1 MALSE
6 VKMEEKEKKRLL
18 KHAKRSIFSLGLNDI
33 ASKLCRA
40 NAVYGLCKIQWMQRE
55 LGMEPD
61 ATFITGP
68 DETISRNRERW
79 QSGYGYGGRVS
90 WGPGNEK
97 LIVLNVMVNACG
109 MLLGGL
115 EEAPDVVE
123 LIKRLRTLHEEETY
137 IDGLKVD
144 WDLGKSNHFVD
155 IFKVLATANDDFPE
169 YAFVIHSGAP
179 EIKGDNDKGPGLYYR
194 KSKYWQEKY
203 VEMKT
208 PFDSIYYL
216 EGDDALEY
224 YEYFQFARD
233 FSARRRE
240 YAAGRLFDNYK
251 SISSTMHQTLPNLNE
266 ILLGTH
272 DVSSGGLFP
281 VTLRA
286 DRPAFIM
293 RHKPNLSDRTIEY
306 LNFKERADELGVMNR
321 LKSANILP
329 HGGGYTFPFMT
340 KVHDVMDVD
349 GTRYFVISLR
359 NSNSK
364 KVIADMREIQYR
376 YRDEKVIERTLELEL
391 GQVCARLEPMFVL
404 KI

>member
-1 MALSE
+1 MSE
-6 VKMEEKEKKRLL
+6 IKVDDKEKKKLL
-18 KHAKRSIFSLGLNDI
+18 KRAKQSIFSMGVGDI

-40 NAVYGLCKIQWMQRE
+40 NAVYGLSKIQWMQKE

-90 WGPGNEK
+90 WGSGNEK

-115 EEAPDVVE
+115 EDEPDLVS
-123 LIKRLRTLHEEETY
+123 LIKRLRTLHEEDAY
-137 IDGLKVD
+137 IDGLKVN

-155 IFKVLATANDDFPE
+155 VFKVKATANDDFPD
-169 YAFVIHSGAP
+169 YAFVIHAGAP
-179 EIKGDNDKGPGLYYR
+179 EVKGDNEKGPGLYYR

-208 PFDSIYYL
+208 PFDTIYYL

-224 YEYFQFARD
+224 YEYFRFARN
-233 FSARRRE
+233 FSIKRRE
-240 YAAGRLFDNYK
+240 YAAEHLFDNYMN
-251 SISSTMHQTLPNLNE
+251 ISSTMHQTLPNLNE

-272 DVSSGGLFP
+272 DVSGTEFFP

-293 RHKPNLSDRTIEY
+293 RPKPNLSERTIEY
-306 LNFKERADELGVMNR
+306 LNFRERAEELGVLNR
-321 LKSANILP
+321 LKNANILP

-340 KVHDVMDVD
+340 KVHDVKVVD

-364 KVIADMREIQYR
+364 KVIADLREIQYR

-391 GQVCARLEPMFVL
+391 GQVVARLEPMFVL